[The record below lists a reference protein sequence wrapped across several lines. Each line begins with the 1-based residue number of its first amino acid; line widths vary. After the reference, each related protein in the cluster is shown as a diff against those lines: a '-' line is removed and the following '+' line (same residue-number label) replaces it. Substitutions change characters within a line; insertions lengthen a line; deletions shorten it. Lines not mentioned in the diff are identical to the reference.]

1 MDELRNLNEMYSRA
15 AESFNRYEGKD
26 FILPQVFK
34 DEVKEI
40 NSNFVTYNEYSAV
53 IQTKGIQNGVL
64 SIYLPNQWFYI
75 ASFFTDFYNEL
86 QKYKRYALKVFSKE
100 RLKVLNGLSLTLDE
114 EKLIHNLSLEDD
126 SKNNLKR
133 FVTDYSWWYGAKTI
147 DRGDFYVS
155 PILNSARL
163 VNASQSFV
171 ADLCAFLSDKPQL
184 VSAIIN
190 GEDHIESIE
199 LLRQKAAATFLKKA
213 MDITLKKDANFN
225 RLESLNIYSQ
235 TAVSLKINSFP
246 LGRDFEQ
253 LPNRI
258 DDVDL
263 NIDWFFGNK
272 KYVLYLEWT
281 PEMMEKSFF
290 PVYNKAYQGIFR
302 MEKDSTG
309 EYVFYEE
316 HNKQLLSR
324 FVIEYPLQQVFYGA
338 PGTGK
343 SNTIKKDVDDNGLP
357 NVRTTFH
364 PDSDYSTFVGAYKPT
379 SVEVPM
385 MTMVGTKALPVENA
399 DGTPRTEKKIVYEF
413 VPQAFLKAY
422 TGAWKNQDKPF
433 FLIIEEINRGNCA
446 QIFGDLFQLLDRKNG
461 ESEYPISPDE
471 DIRKFL
477 KTDKKY
483 GFAAVTDEQKAT
495 IPEEILTGEL
505 LKLPKNLHIWA
516 TMNTSDQSLF
526 PIDSAFKRRW
536 DWQYM
541 PIEDAGKNW
550 KIEVNGHEYDWWNF
564 LIAINKEVFALT
576 HSEDKQL
583 GYFFAKAENNKID
596 AQTLV
601 NKVYFYLW
609 TDVFKDY
616 EFESQKAFKKADGNE
631 AIAFKDFFKN
641 GKVDEVMAEQVLI
654 NLGLNKPAET
664 EE

>member
-1 MDELRNLNEMYSRA
+1 MDKLKNLNEMFSKA
-15 AESFNRYEGKD
+15 ADSLNRYEGKD
-26 FILPQVFK
+26 FILPQLLK
-34 DEVKEI
+34 NEVKEI
-40 NSNFVTYNEYSAV
+40 NSNSITYNDYSAI
-53 IQTKGIQNGVL
+53 IQTKGFQNGVL

-86 QKYKRYALKVFSKE
+86 QKYKRYALKVFSKD
-100 RLKVLNGLSLTLDE
+100 RLKSLNGLSLTSDE
-114 EKLIHNLSLEDD
+114 ESEIQKLSLEEE
-126 SKNNLKR
+126 SKINLKR
-133 FVTDYSWWYGAKTI
+133 FVTDYTWWSGAKTI

-163 VNASQSFV
+163 VNASQTFV

-190 GEDHIESIE
+190 GENNIESAE

-213 MDITLKKDANFN
+213 MGITLKKDANFN
-225 RLESLNIYSQ
+225 RLEVLNLYNHTTVQ
-235 TAVSLKINSFP
+235 LKINGFP
-246 LGRDFEQ
+246 LGRDFDQ

-263 NIDWFFGNK
+263 DVEWIFDNK

-290 PVYNKAYQGIFR
+290 PVYNKAYQGVFR
-302 MEKDSTG
+302 MEKDSNG

-316 HNKQLLSR
+316 HLNKQSNR
-324 FVIEYPLQQVFYGA
+324 ISIKYSLQQIFYGA

-343 SNTIKKDVDDNGLP
+343 SNSIKREVDDQRLP

-379 SVEVPM
+379 SVEVPL

-483 GFAAVTDEQKAT
+483 GFAALTDEQKAT
-495 IPEEILTGEL
+495 IPEEILSGEL

-541 PIEDAGKNW
+541 PIEDAGLNW
-550 KIEVNGHEYDWWNF
+550 KIDVNDHEYDWYAF
-564 LIAINKEVFALT
+564 LQAINKEVLDLT

-596 AQTLV
+596 AKTLV

-616 EFESQKAFKKADGNE
+616 DFESQKAFKKGDGNG

-641 GKVDEVMAEQVLI
+641 GEVDEVMAEQILI
-654 NLGLNKPAET
+654 NLELNNPVET

>member
-114 EKLIHNLSLEDD
+114 EKLIHNLSLEDE

-263 NIDWFFGNK
+263 NIDWFN
-272 KYVLYLEWT
+272 
-281 PEMMEKSFF
+281 
-290 PVYNKAYQGIFR
+290 I
-302 MEKDSTG
+302 
-309 EYVFYEE
+309 
-316 HNKQLLSR
+316 
-324 FVIEYPLQQVFYGA
+324 
-338 PGTGK
+338 
-343 SNTIKKDVDDNGLP
+343 
-357 NVRTTFH
+357 
-364 PDSDYSTFVGAYKPT
+364 
-379 SVEVPM
+379 
-385 MTMVGTKALPVENA
+385 
-399 DGTPRTEKKIVYEF
+399 
-413 VPQAFLKAY
+413 
-422 TGAWKNQDKPF
+422 
-433 FLIIEEINRGNCA
+433 
-446 QIFGDLFQLLDRKNG
+446 
-461 ESEYPISPDE
+461 
-471 DIRKFL
+471 
-477 KTDKKY
+477 
-483 GFAAVTDEQKAT
+483 
-495 IPEEILTGEL
+495 
-505 LKLPKNLHIWA
+505 
-516 TMNTSDQSLF
+516 
-526 PIDSAFKRRW
+526 
-536 DWQYM
+536 
-541 PIEDAGKNW
+541 
-550 KIEVNGHEYDWWNF
+550 
-564 LIAINKEVFALT
+564 
-576 HSEDKQL
+576 
-583 GYFFAKAENNKID
+583 
-596 AQTLV
+596 
-601 NKVYFYLW
+601 
-609 TDVFKDY
+609 
-616 EFESQKAFKKADGNE
+616 
-631 AIAFKDFFKN
+631 
-641 GKVDEVMAEQVLI
+641 
-654 NLGLNKPAET
+654 
-664 EE
+664 